1 MNVLIIS
8 GSPALKSRSSALLDY
23 AQQWLSQFNLII
35 QRISVNEFDASVLLQ
50 GKYQHAQ
57 IQKFIQ
63 QVKEADGIIIA
74 SQVYQSSY
82 SGVLKAVIDLLPQ
95 RSLLHKTVLPIMTGG
110 SEHHQLA
117 LDYAFKPLL
126 TALKAQ
132 EIISGIYTSDQHF
145 QYSENTH
152 QYLIFQEIIERLNS
166 NLQAFYHTL
175 NKNYFQHINYQTQLP
190 LINEM
195 RL

>member
-74 SQVYQSSY
+74 SPVYQSSY

-95 RSLLHKTVLPIMTGG
+95 RSLLHKTVLPIMTG
-110 SEHHQLA
+110 E
-117 LDYAFKPLL
+117 
-126 TALKAQ
+126 
-132 EIISGIYTSDQHF
+132 
-145 QYSENTH
+145 
-152 QYLIFQEIIERLNS
+152 
-166 NLQAFYHTL
+166 
-175 NKNYFQHINYQTQLP
+175 
-190 LINEM
+190 
-195 RL
+195 